1 MIFSALVNLALFLV
15 GISMLWNEGEWN
27 YYIVKMIISWIAGG
41 VVAVF
46 VLLILALVS
55 FHIYLICKGKTTY
68 EFLMED
74 KIKKI
79 IP

>member
-1 MIFSALVNLALFLV
+1 MIFSALINLALFLV
-15 GISMLWNEGEWN
+15 GIAMLWDEGLWN
-27 YYIVKMIISWIAGG
+27 YYLAKMIIAWITGG
-41 VVAVF
+41 VVSVF
-46 VLLILALVS
+46 VVLLLGLVS
-55 FHIYLICKGKTTY
+55 FHVYLIYKGKTTY